1 MALTKKHILE
11 VDSIQYEINGR
22 NLLLDVYLKCET
34 GIVTVIKGRNGVGK
48 STLFKI
54 IYGVLN
60 SESSVRFNG
69 ISVKQ
74 SFKIPKMITYLP
86 QHNFLPSSATIKKII
101 SNFKLNLSDFLLF
114 LPEFK
119 LRLDEKII
127 RLSGGEKRI
136 IEVYTIIK
144 SNSEFSILDEP
155 FTNLSPIQIESIKEL
170 IVKEKLQKGFII
182 TDHLQHHIQEIQ
194 DWVYEL
200 HDGKLKFVK

>member
-1 MALTKKHILE
+1 M
-11 VDSIQYEINGR
+11 
-22 NLLLDVYLKCET
+22 
-34 GIVTVIKGRNGVGK
+34 
-48 STLFKI
+48 
-54 IYGVLN
+54 
-60 SESSVRFNG
+60 RFNG
-69 ISVKQ
+69 ISLKQ
-74 SFKIPKMITYLP
+74 SFKNPKMITYLP
-86 QHNFLPSSATIKKII
+86 QHNFLPSSVTIKKII
-101 SNFKLNLSDFLLF
+101 SNFKLNLSDFLQF

-119 LRLDEKII
+119 LRLDEKIS

-170 IVKEKLQKGFII
+170 ILKEKLQKGFII